1 VRILHIV
8 PSLAPQTG
16 GPSQSVPALCRAVAR
31 QGHDVT
37 LYTSTW
43 PHTDKT
49 LPPKGVIQTGD
60 GFAIRTFPSK
70 RGSFGSSLPHSPDLL
85 QALDRHADRFDII
98 VTHSL
103 WNPVATFSRKLL
115 RNKGRRYCIMPHGML
130 DPVVFKRNGW
140 KKFLWARLWER
151 KNVEEASLIIFNTL
165 AEKEKAGY
173 CGWHLPACITVPHVI
188 DLSGWRDLPPR
199 SSLEGV
205 FPQLRGREV
214 ILFVG
219 RINWV
224 KNLDTLLDALAI
236 VRKDLPSAMLVCVG
250 PSDDRYRAELERKAQ
265 IMGLRDALLFTGML
279 VGRALKT
286 AYARGDLLALVSKK
300 ENFGL
305 AVAEALAAGLPV
317 VVSTGVDLAA
327 GWPSE
332 GPVRRVEAAATGIA
346 RAIEEL
352 LERSHSYGLPDKEAQ
367 ALAEKELGGTRIHHL
382 IESYRSVVN
391 G

>member
-1 VRILHIV
+1 LRILHIV

-140 KKFLWARLWER
+140 KKFLWAIL
-151 KNVEEASLIIFNTL
+151 L
-165 AEKEKAGY
+165 AWVCRGARA
-173 CGWHLPACITVPHVI
+173 AC
-188 DLSGWRDLPPR
+188 
-199 SSLEGV
+199 
-205 FPQLRGREV
+205 
-214 ILFVG
+214 
-219 RINWV
+219 
-224 KNLDTLLDALAI
+224 
-236 VRKDLPSAMLVCVG
+236 
-250 PSDDRYRAELERKAQ
+250 
-265 IMGLRDALLFTGML
+265 RDALTG
-279 VGRALKT
+279 VSDRASMGCIPP
-286 AYARGDLLALVSKK
+286 RGSLSSSETSLRFS
-300 ENFGL
+300 ESPCGH
-305 AVAEALAAGLPV
+305 
-317 VVSTGVDLAA
+317 VST
-327 GWPSE
+327 S
-332 GPVRRVEAAATGIA
+332 
-346 RAIEEL
+346 
-352 LERSHSYGLPDKEAQ
+352 
-367 ALAEKELGGTRIHHL
+367 
-382 IESYRSVVN
+382 
-391 G
+391 